1 MKEVPEENT
10 NTGLLFYVDQ
20 DFKSKNSGAWLSNVK
35 KTQTVCIPENNVK
48 KIK

>member
-10 NTGLLFYVDQ
+10 NTRLLFYVDQ

-35 KTQTVCIPENNVK
+35 KSKQSVYQ
-48 KIK
+48 KIMLRK